1 MSYLSNELNMEWLES
16 AGETMIMNS
25 ENRLTLHCRRE
36 VIFCFIRCGPASGEL
51 NRAAHFG
58 YGNLLKKLFA
68 TSATQQRTQDAADD
82 FPSDGGADGAGD
94 AFGCGLN

>member
-1 MSYLSNELNMEWLES
+1 MCLLFDSSLPARCDFLFHPVRP
-16 AGETMIMNS
+16 
-25 ENRLTLHCRRE
+25 RLL
-36 VIFCFIRCGPASGEL
+36 VEL

-68 TSATQQRTQDAADD
+68 TSAAQQRTQDAADD